1 MAREKRPRRAAV
13 GSRASKQKAEV
24 SRTNPDPTTATVE
37 LMTTEQAKLLKQL
50 AHETYEPQAFKP
62 NLTQAEA
69 ARRIAA
75 LSAKLKLQGEPPHT
89 L

>member
-1 MAREKRPRRAAV
+1 MN
-13 GSRASKQKAEV
+13 
-24 SRTNPDPTTATVE
+24 RTNPDLTTGTVE
-37 LMTTEQAKLLKQL
+37 LMTIEQSNLLKHL
-50 AHETYEPQAFKP
+50 AQETYDPQAFKR

-75 LSAKLKLQGEPPHT
+75 LRAKIKLQGEPPHT

>member
-1 MAREKRPRRAAV
+1 VP
-13 GSRASKQKAEV
+13 G
-24 SRTNPDPTTATVE
+24 TTLDPTTATVE
-37 LMTTEQAKLLKQL
+37 LMTDEQAKLLKYL
-50 AHETYEPQAFKP
+50 AQETYEPQAFKP

>member
-1 MAREKRPRRAAV
+1 VPGTKL
-13 GSRASKQKAEV
+13 
-24 SRTNPDPTTATVE
+24 DPTTATVE
-37 LMTTEQAKLLKQL
+37 LMTGDQAKLLKYL
-50 AHETYEPQAFKP
+50 AQETYEPQAFKS

>member
-1 MAREKRPRRAAV
+1 VP
-13 GSRASKQKAEV
+13 G
-24 SRTNPDPTTATVE
+24 TNLDPTTATVA
-37 LMTTEQAKLLKQL
+37 LMTDEQAKLLKYL
-50 AHETYEPQAFKP
+50 AQETYEPQAFKP